1 MQVLRL
7 ECVKF
12 LFFCTRIVVGYRRE
26 NGIFVRFGGEKIS
39 FLCLVGHRSVVS
51 RSKG

>member
-12 LFFCTRIVVGYRRE
+12 LFFFTRIVVGYRRK
-26 NGIFVRFGGEKIS
+26 NGIFVRFGGEEMS
-39 FLCLVGHRSVVS
+39 FLFLGYVSVMCWS
-51 RSKG
+51 S